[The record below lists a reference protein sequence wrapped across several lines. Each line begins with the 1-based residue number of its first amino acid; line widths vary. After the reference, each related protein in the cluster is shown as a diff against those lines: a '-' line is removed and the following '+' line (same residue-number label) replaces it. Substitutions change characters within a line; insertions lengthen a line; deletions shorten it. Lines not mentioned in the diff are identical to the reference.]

1 MSLTKP
7 RAEFKPFLKPKA
19 YDYYRI
25 QNSVHWSADEVSFA
39 KDISDWNEELTE
51 SERQVVGQI
60 LKSFT
65 QTETVVNEY
74 WGQKVARWFP
84 IAEIQMMASA
94 FSMFESIHM
103 EAYSRLNDEL
113 GLDDYSAFLEDETAV
128 AKLDRL
134 KAVKGNSKS
143 DIARSLAIF
152 SAFTEGVQL
161 YSSFSILIG
170 LSRFNMLKSMKN
182 IIEWSVRDE
191 SLHSQAGCW
200 LFREFIA
207 ENPEIWT
214 DELKKDIYE
223 AARIAVE
230 LEDNFIDK
238 AFSHGSLRGLDP
250 RDLKNFIR
258 HRANMKLQELGL
270 NTNWRNI
277 DQESLKRMDW
287 FDELVAGTEFS
298 DFFSSRSTAYAKSNF
313 NEDNLFE
320 DK

>member
-1 MSLTKP
+1 MTKP

-74 WGQKVARWFP
+74 WTKVGKWFP
-84 IAEIQMMASA
+84 LPEICMMTSA

-113 GLDDYSAFLEDETAV
+113 GLNDYAAFLEDETAV

-134 KAVKGNSKS
+134 KSVKGNSKT

-238 AFSHGSLRGLDP
+238 AFSRGSLRGLDP
-250 RDLKNFIR
+250 RDLKNFIIIFYR
-258 HRANMKLQELGL
+258 
-270 NTNWRNI
+270 
-277 DQESLKRMDW
+277 
-287 FDELVAGTEFS
+287 FLVFS
-298 DFFSSRSTAYAKSNF
+298 
-313 NEDNLFE
+313 
-320 DK
+320 